1 MALSYTTGSN
11 MENKFATFGIIAG
24 GLALM
29 LALVHFWAGPFAPQ
43 PSLES
48 TIAEKAASIRQA
60 AIDALKGKEV
70 EAPMV
75 KNSFNVDKVIHIITA
90 VLGGLAFILAA
101 ISFSNKESK
110 RSAGSSAA
118 LGISA
123 IAFQFIAMY
132 AMALLVVIL
141 IAAVLL
147 SLGDGFSL

>member
-1 MALSYTTGSN
+1 